1 MTARYNWNV
10 NYMMFQCFTIGLF
23 SKSPRIVNV
32 FVMPALARPASN
44 LEKSRE
50 IINIIKV
57 SERSGN
63 FAKMVRE
70 I

>member
-1 MTARYNWNV
+1 
-10 NYMMFQCFTIGLF
+10 MMFQWFTIGLF
-23 SKSPRIVNV
+23 SKSQRTVNV
-32 FVMPALARPASN
+32 FVMPAIARPANN
-44 LEKSRE
+44 LEKSKE